1 MNATLEGVIV
11 AAFGRH
17 YEIEL
22 PDGHR
27 ITGYPRGKKSAYA
40 CGDRVALET
49 TSASTDQAQIVRHLP
64 RASLLY
70 RSDAFRQKLL
80 VANAT
85 QLVLVVATEPAFSD
99 ELLARAL
106 AAAETEG
113 LRSLIVLNKIDLAAR
128 LPEARRQLEPLATLG
143 YRVIELSA
151 RDDATPLLPFLS
163 DASSVLVGQSGMG
176 KSTIINALVPG
187 ATAATREISDALDS
201 GKHTTTHARLYR
213 LAGGGNLVDCPGL
226 QEFGLAHLTRGAIE
240 QGFIEFR
247 PFLPRCRF
255 RDCHHHNEPGCAIK
269 EAVAAGLINRRRYEL
284 FLRIGGKPR

>member
-17 YEIEL
+17 YEIAL
-22 PDGHR
+22 PDGRHL
-27 ITGYPRGKKSAYA
+27 TGYPRGKKSAYA
-40 CGDRVALET
+40 CGDRVTLEIA
-49 TSASTDQAQIVRHLP
+49 SADQAQIVRHLP
-64 RASLLY
+64 RTSLLY

-85 QLVLVVATEPAFSD
+85 QLVLVTATEPAFSD

-106 AAAETEG
+106 AAAETES

-128 LPEARRQLEPLATLG
+128 APEARRQLEPLAALG

-151 RDDATPLLPFLS
+151 RENADALRPFLA

-176 KSTIINALVPG
+176 KSTIINALVPD
-187 ATAATREISDALDS
+187 ATAATREISEALDA
-201 GKHTTTHARLYR
+201 GKHTTTHARMYR
-213 LAGGGNLVDCPGL
+213 LPGGGSLVDCPGL
-226 QEFGLAHLTRGAIE
+226 QEFGLAHLTRGALE

-247 PFLPRCRF
+247 PFLPHCRF
-255 RDCHHHNEPGCAIK
+255 RDCHHRNEPGCAIK
-269 EAVAAGLINRRRYEL
+269 DAVDAGRIDRRRYEC
-284 FLRIGGKPR
+284 FLRIGAGAC